1 MLTLSF
7 YKKQSSRG
15 HEFEHIESSDTI
27 FFSVMNNLL
36 YTCYAIGNTWLIH
49 NEFQGVI
56 QVLCDTGVLP

>member
-1 MLTLSF
+1 MDMNLNILSLLILF
-7 YKKQSSRG
+7 
-15 HEFEHIESSDTI
+15 

-36 YTCYAIGNTWLIH
+36 YICYAIGNTWLIH